1 MKKFVGM
8 LGLLAIVSATP
19 ALAGGN
25 GEALYTEKGCSA
37 CHGAAGDS
45 QAGMFPKLKGQH
57 AKYLELQFKAIRDGK
72 RTNSMASMMV
82 GAVAGVSDAEAKA
95 IADYLAAQ

>member
-25 GEALYTEKGCSA
+25 GEALYTEKGCAA
-37 CHGAAGDS
+37 CHGAAGNS
-45 QAGMFPKLKGQH
+45 ASGMFPNLNGQH
-57 AKYLELQFKAIRDGK
+57 AKYIEVQFKAIRDGK
-72 RTNSMASMMV
+72 RTSGMSSMMV
-82 GAVAGVSDAEAKA
+82 GAVAGVSDAEASA